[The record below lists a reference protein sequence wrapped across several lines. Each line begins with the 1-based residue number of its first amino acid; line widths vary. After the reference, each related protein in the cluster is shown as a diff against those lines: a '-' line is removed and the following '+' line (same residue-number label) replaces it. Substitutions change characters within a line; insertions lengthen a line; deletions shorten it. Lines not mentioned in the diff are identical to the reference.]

1 MSMKCFA
8 IPNLSSHDVEVVDP
22 TTSDLLAPLHSSK
35 EERRAWQTAVT
46 TQHLF
51 YSACEGLAPSL
62 RVSERNEPYKLHG
75 LVCDYDSKISDAE
88 LGGLAKNAAPG
99 LLPTWTSHTFSGG
112 ARLVFEFEKP
122 VFVDNPDLAD
132 RFLKKLRKELRLKY
146 MLPGLDDKTF
156 SLTQYFELGRD
167 WRRVPD
173 AKPIS
178 SDVLGL
184 LFYRAAGKKT
194 IRGEGPSISIEA
206 VAARVEGDASRTNG
220 PVGIAGRL
228 GHWFAITSDRAT
240 RSQSGKKER

>member
-1 MSMKCFA
+1 MWLMIRAWAAWAVS
-8 IPNLSSHDVEVVDP
+8 
-22 TTSDLLAPLHSSK
+22 APLHSSK

-51 YSACEGLAPSL
+51 YSACEGLTPSL

-75 LVCDYDSKISDAE
+75 LVCDYDSKISDAD
-88 LGGLAKNAAPG
+88 LGAIVKRAAPE

-122 VFVDNPDLAD
+122 VYVDNHDLAD
-132 RFLKKLRKELRLKY
+132 RFLKELGKEFRLKNL
-146 MLPGLDDKTF
+146 LPGLDDKTF
-156 SLTQYFELGRD
+156 SLTKYFELGRD

-206 VAARVEGDASRTNG
+206 VAARVEGDAMQAGQMVLLDRRTAWALLRYHKRRGHKMTERQEGKMFRISRT
-220 PVGIAGRL
+220 A
-228 GHWFAITSDRAT
+228 
-240 RSQSGKKER
+240 